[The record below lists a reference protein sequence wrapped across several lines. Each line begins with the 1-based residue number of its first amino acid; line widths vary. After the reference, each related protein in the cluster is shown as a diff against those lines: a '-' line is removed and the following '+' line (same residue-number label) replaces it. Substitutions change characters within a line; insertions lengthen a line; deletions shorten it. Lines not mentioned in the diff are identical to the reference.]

1 MLLLQP
7 KYKVLLH
14 ILYWIVVVIF
24 LALFFGHFNR
34 DSYNTLFYVC
44 LQLPIVVL
52 TTYAINYWLVPR
64 FLFRNKYFTFF
75 YLLAATIVVSL
86 WMNSLLSI
94 FTFITIW
101 EFDMARMPDTT
112 FDLFFI
118 SAAMYL
124 VVLFGVAIHF
134 VKETFNQ
141 QQEKHRM
148 IEQQTSTDLQLKEA
162 RLKMLQN
169 QLHPHTLFNSL
180 NLIYGH
186 SLKKSELTPDLIIH
200 LSNMLDYMLYRCD
213 DERVLLEKEIDFL
226 KDYIALE
233 KHKFKDLSLE
243 VSWPLGQSSFLIAP
257 LILLPFCEN
266 CFKHVKNTS
275 GQEPSIKIDGEIIN
289 QTLIFRTFNTCNAS
303 GRNSNIKGI
312 GIKNVKKRLAILYE
326 DKHELKIEAKENTY
340 ELQLTIALDPIN

>member
-1 MLLLQP
+1 MFLLQP

-14 ILYWIVVVIF
+14 ILYWMVVVVF
-24 LALFFGHFNR
+24 LSLFFGHFNR

-64 FLFRNKYFTFF
+64 FLFHKKYYAFF
-75 YLLAATIVVSL
+75 YLLTATIIVSL

-101 EFDMARMPDTT
+101 EFDVGRMPGST

-118 SAAMYL
+118 SAGMYL
-124 VVLFGVAIHF
+124 VVLVGVAIHF
-134 VKETFNQ
+134 VKESFY
-141 QQEKHRM
+141 QQEERHRM
-148 IEQQTSTDLQLKEA
+148 IEQQISTDLQLKEA

-186 SLKKSELTPDLIIH
+186 SLKKSELTPQLIIH

-213 DERVLLEKEIDFL
+213 DERILIEKEIDFL

-233 KHKFKDLSLE
+233 KHKFKDLKLE
-243 VSWPLGQSSFLIAP
+243 ISWPVGQSNFLIAP

-266 CFKHVKNTS
+266 CFKHVKSTT
-275 GQEPSIKIDGEIIN
+275 GQEYFIKIDGKIIN
-289 QTLIFRTFNTCNAS
+289 QNLIFTTFNTCNTK
-303 GRNSNIKGI
+303 GRNSDIKGI
-312 GIKNVKKRLAILYE
+312 GIKNVKERLAILYE
-326 DKHELKIEAKENTY
+326 GKH
-340 ELQLTIALDPIN
+340 QLTIEATENSYKLQLSLALDPV

>member
-7 KYKVLLH
+7 KYKILLH

-24 LALFFGHFNR
+24 LTLFFGHFNR
-34 DSYNTLFYVC
+34 DSYNTIFYVC
-44 LQLPIVVL
+44 LQLPVVIL

-64 FLFRNKYFTFF
+64 FLFRKKYFTFF
-75 YLLAATIVVSL
+75 YLLIAAIVVSL

-101 EFDMARMPDTT
+101 EFDMTSMPGTT

-118 SAAMYL
+118 SAGMYL
-124 VVLFGVAIHF
+124 VVLIGVAIHF

-141 QQEKHRM
+141 QEEKHLMLERQ
-148 IEQQTSTDLQLKEA
+148 ISTELQLKET
-162 RLKMLQN
+162 RLKMLQH

-186 SLKKSELTPDLIIH
+186 SLKKSDLTPDLVIH

-213 DERVLLEKEIDFL
+213 EERVLLEKEINFL

-233 KHKFKDLSLE
+233 QNKFIDLNLDI
-243 VSWPLGQSSFLIAP
+243 SWPKFQNEFLIAP
-257 LILLPFCEN
+257 LILLPFIEN
-266 CFKHVKNTS
+266 CFKHVKHTS
-275 GQEPSIKIDGEIIN
+275 HKQPFIKIKSEIIE
-289 QTLIFRTFNTCNAS
+289 THLIFKTS
-303 GRNSNIKGI
+303 NSYNIESRKTDIKGI
-312 GIKNVKKRLAILYE
+312 GIKNVQERLAILYE
-326 DKHELKIEAKENTY
+326 NNFDLKIGSTNGVYST
-340 ELQLTIALDPIN
+340 QLKLLLDPLH